1 MMVPENLVR
10 LLHMNT
16 NEDKVILAREK
27 IIAYHFP
34 VSMWTLKHLLQL
46 RGLFFLVQLDG
57 LVGISLDSH

>member
-1 MMVPENLVR
+1 MVPENLVR

-27 IIAYHFP
+27 IIAYHFR
-34 VSMWTLKHLLQL
+34 VSMLTLKHLLQL